1 MPPALGRTRV
11 GHHFTGVGVAAARVQ
26 VGVEIMSMPVVL
38 TLSRAACLPYGHG
51 QVSRRKGTWDT
62 TATEKDLE
70 GDSGNHLRGPG
81 PVDRFDVGVLLSDGY
96 VSCWP
101 TGSRASY
108 RYRTLGRAASRA
120 AGRRCKNGTGWMMDG
135 IDGMSRPVA
144 ITVGG
149 WVNG

>member
-81 PVDRFDVGVLLSDGY
+81 PVDRRGGEKQARLLVCVG
-96 VSCWP
+96 
-101 TGSRASY
+101 RI
-108 RYRTLGRAASRA
+108 R
-120 AGRRCKNGTGWMMDG
+120 RRC
-135 IDGMSRPVA
+135 A
-144 ITVGG
+144 AE
-149 WVNG
+149 